1 MKIIGQTLKKDYLLL
16 RENELLAADLASKLI
31 LHAQYLS
38 FCDFAEFRLM
48 IPFNTPQN
56 IIEVLN
62 KWIAQQNIPG
72 AIRNYIP
79 VDNKSKFDT
88 DVAMNPELSFKDWIA
103 ILPSPDFHYE
113 SLRKKIW
120 NLSMGGK
127 ALLIL
132 LPESVNTWRKSTST
146 FKRIHLKGA
155 NMAFS
160 GSSLYPMG
168 WFHKR
173 QLREIHQYRLVHMW
187 LTPQIYDVNSALFKK
202 DMAIRLDAI
211 TSSTTSP
218 NDL

>member
-1 MKIIGQTLKKDYLLL
+1 MNTIGNILKKDYLLL
-16 RENELLAADLASKLI
+16 RESELSSSDLTEKLL

-48 IPFNTPQN
+48 VPHNTPQN

-88 DVAMNPELSFKDWIA
+88 EVIMNPELSFKDWIA
-103 ILPSPDFHYE
+103 ILPTPDFQYE

-132 LPESVNTWRKSTST
+132 LPESVTSWRKSTST

-160 GSSLYPMG
+160 GSSLFPMG

-173 QLREIHQYRLVHMW
+173 QLREIHQYRLVHIW

-211 TSSTTSP
+211 TSFNTAP

>member
-1 MKIIGQTLKKDYLLL
+1 MKTIGQLLKKDYLLL
-16 RENELLAADLASKLI
+16 RVSELASPDLASRLI

-38 FCDFAEFRLM
+38 FCDFSEFRLM

-56 IIEVLN
+56 IIVVLN

-79 VDNKSKFDT
+79 VDNKSNFDT
-88 DVAMNPELSFKDWIA
+88 EVIMNPELSFKDWIA
-103 ILPSPDFHYE
+103 ILPTPDFHYE

-132 LPESVNTWRKSTST
+132 LPESVTSWRKSTST

-160 GSSLYPMG
+160 GSSLFPMG

-202 DMAIRLDAI
+202 DMAIKVDAI
-211 TSSTTSP
+211 TSYDTHP

>member
-1 MKIIGQTLKKDYLLL
+1 MKTIGQLLKKDYLLL
-16 RENELLAADLASKLI
+16 RVSELASPDLASRLI

-38 FCDFAEFRLM
+38 FCDFSEFRLM
-48 IPFNTPQN
+48 IPFNTPQD
-56 IIEVLN
+56 IIVVLN

-79 VDNKSKFDT
+79 VDNKSNFDT
-88 DVAMNPELSFKDWIA
+88 EVIMNPELSFKDWIA
-103 ILPSPDFHYE
+103 ILPTPDFHYE

-132 LPESVNTWRKSTST
+132 LPESVTSWRKSTST

-160 GSSLYPMG
+160 GSSLFPMG

-202 DMAIRLDAI
+202 DMAIKLDAI
-211 TSSTTSP
+211 TSYDTHP